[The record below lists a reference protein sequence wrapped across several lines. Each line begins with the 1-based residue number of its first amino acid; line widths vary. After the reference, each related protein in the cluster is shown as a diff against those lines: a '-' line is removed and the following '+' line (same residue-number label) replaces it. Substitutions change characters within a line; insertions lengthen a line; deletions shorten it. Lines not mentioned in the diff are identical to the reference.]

1 MTEKQF
7 LTILKKNLR
16 GLSEEDRREIL
27 EDYVEHFRIGRD
39 AGKSEDD
46 ISESLGNPAQIG
58 KISRMELLA
67 DKAEKESSIGNGVKV
82 VLASLSLGFF
92 NIVFIVGPYFGLVGV
107 MIGLWATAVS
117 VMLSGITVALAVIF
131 YPIISLF
138 VPNLFYPSGFVM
150 NLAMFFAGIAL
161 FSMGSLAVIG
171 MVKLSKLFYTGTVKY
186 LQSNIRIIKRS

>member
-7 LTILKKNLR
+7 FTILKKNLR
-16 GLSEEDRREIL
+16 GLSEEDRHEIL
-27 EDYVEHFRIGRD
+27 EDYAEHFRIGGE
-39 AGKSEDD
+39 AGKNEDD

-58 KISRMELLA
+58 KNSRMELLA

-92 NIVFIVGPYFGLVGV
+92 NVVFIVGPYFGLVGV

-138 VPNLFYPSGFVM
+138 VPNMFYPSGFVM